1 MGFMDEKFDQKKE
14 NAQKEQ
20 IAAINTAVTIA
31 VATAIA
37 KANEPLQGEI
47 NSLKDEIKDLKKI
60 VVRPTKTVI
69 DDDTI
74 TEIKGIITSAAAGI
88 DSYRYPIY
96 ILFGGL
102 VLLTIF
108 TAWTSHKID
117 ETTYRT
123 EWRYDI
129 ITGILSGDRNYW
141 WDGENYQASQKA
153 PEAKRLKE
161 AVERYQKISEQMK
174 QAGK

>member
-1 MGFMDEKFDQKKE
+1 MGFMDEKFDPKKE

-20 IAAINTAVTIA
+20 IAAINTAVTTA
-31 VATAIA
+31 VAKAIV
-37 KANEPLQGEI
+37 KANEPLHREI
-47 NSLKDEIKDLKKI
+47 NNLKDEIKDLKKI
-60 VVRPTKTVI
+60 SVRPTKTVI
-69 DDDTI
+69 DDDTR

-96 ILFGGL
+96 MLFGGL
-102 VLLTIF
+102 VILTIF